1 MTRINRTT
9 TGPLAGLLGAALV
22 IGAAH
27 APQAVAEPQAY
38 VVDDEHFSMT
48 FEVQHI
54 GYAPVMGM
62 FRKVEGQFEY
72 DQEAKDL
79 TAGSLTFKSDSVFT
93 NHDKRDGHLR
103 SDDFLNSGEFP
114 EITFTVTDF
123 ESTGDNTGTVTGDL
137 TMLGQTRPVDVS
149 ITLNKAAEYPIGHE
163 DYTLGMSA
171 ETTIKRS
178 NWGMA
183 YGVSNDLVGD
193 EVKLRFGLEAIRKS
207 GGWFD

>member
-1 MTRINRTT
+1 MIRTNRTT
-9 TGPLAGLLGAALV
+9 SRPLSGVLGVALA
-22 IGAAH
+22 ISAAH
-27 APQAVAEPQAY
+27 ALAEPQTY

-62 FRKVEGQFEY
+62 FRKAEGQFEY

-79 TAGSLTFKSDSVFT
+79 TSGSLTFKSDSVFT

-114 EITFTVTDF
+114 DITFTVTDF
-123 ESTGDNTGTVTGDL
+123 ESTGDNTGIVTGDL
-137 TMLGQTRPVDVS
+137 TLLGQTRPVDVS

-193 EVKLRFGLEAIRKS
+193 EVRLRFGLEAIRQS